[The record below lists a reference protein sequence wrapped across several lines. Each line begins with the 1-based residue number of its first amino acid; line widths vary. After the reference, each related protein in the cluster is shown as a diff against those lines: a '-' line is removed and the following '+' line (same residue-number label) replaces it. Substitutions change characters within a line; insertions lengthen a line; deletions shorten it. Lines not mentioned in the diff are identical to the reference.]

1 MRLRDMVFQGTVWGP
16 QLWNAFFGDCVVAI
30 RGCSFDVVIYADDC
44 NAFKA
49 YPRSTSD
56 ALIMDD
62 LRECQQQLHK
72 WGRANRVTFDAGKE
86 ETMIVSRT
94 SVCGGPAKILGIEF
108 NSKLV
113 MGTASHNCAA
123 KAAWKIRSLLRIHR
137 FYSVNDLILLYK
149 AHVLSYIEYRTP
161 GLHFAST
168 SVLHEIDDVQ
178 SRFLRQINVSDEAAF
193 DSFNLAP
200 LSVRR
205 DIAMLGV
212 IHRAACCEGP
222 PPLWRF
228 FRRDLGSSARRSRRS
243 AQRHAR
249 EVVECNSVHNF
260 EIMRRFALGM
270 IRVYN
275 LLPEDC
281 VNTSKVSEFQRFLS
295 KLVRDRMNA
304 GVVGWRFTLSPR
316 HQLFQNHPLTA
327 R

>member
-1 MRLRDMVFQGTVWGP
+1 MAFGTAQFAYRKKHGARDAVLYYVLSWIDCLNSGFKVGVYCSDVAGAFDKVDADLLVRKLCSFCVSASLVAVSPSWPSYRVGFVIVSGEKSRPMRLRDIVFQGTVWGP

-44 NAFKA
+44 NAFKP

-86 ETMIVSRT
+86 ETMIVSTT

-108 NSKLV
+108 DSKLV

-212 IHRAACCEGP
+212 IHRAARGEVP
-222 PPLWRF
+222 PPRWRF
-228 FRRDLGSSARRSRRS
+228 
-243 AQRHAR
+243 
-249 EVVECNSVHNF
+249 
-260 EIMRRFALGM
+260 
-270 IRVYN
+270 
-275 LLPEDC
+275 
-281 VNTSKVSEFQRFLS
+281 
-295 KLVRDRMNA
+295 
-304 GVVGWRFTLSPR
+304 SP
-316 HQLFQNHPLTA
+316 
-327 R
+327 